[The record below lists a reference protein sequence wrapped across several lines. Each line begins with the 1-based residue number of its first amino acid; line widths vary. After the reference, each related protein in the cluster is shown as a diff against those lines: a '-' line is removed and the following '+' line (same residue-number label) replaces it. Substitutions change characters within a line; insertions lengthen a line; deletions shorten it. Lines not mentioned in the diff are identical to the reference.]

1 MKLYEGWTS
10 SACWRV
16 RWALALKKLSYQSVW
31 LDIAAGEHFRVLP
44 NINPLCTVPTLEFD
58 NGEVLTESVA
68 IIEWLDETCPDP
80 RLLPSDS
87 RARARVRQ
95 LVQIINAD
103 IHPLQNT
110 IVRRA
115 IAADEQAQHAW
126 CARWIERGLTAYE
139 KLVRAHAGHF
149 SVGDSLTMAELFL
162 IPQIENAARFGAD
175 IRSCE
180 RIRRIY
186 DACLAMPETEA
197 THPRAAHARATAE
210 RALLSPRLTPKGT
223 L

>member
-1 MKLYEGWTS
+1 MKLYEGWRS
-10 SACWRV
+10 SASWRV
-16 RWALALKKLSYQSVW
+16 RWALALKKLPYQSVW
-31 LDIAAGEHFRVLP
+31 LDIAAGEHLRVLP
-44 NINPLCTVPTLEFD
+44 NLNPLCTVPTLELAPGD
-58 NGEVLTESVA
+58 VLTESVA
-68 IIEWLDETCPDP
+68 IIEWLDEMYPDP

-95 LVQIINAD
+95 LVQLVNAD

-115 IAADEQAQHAW
+115 IAADDQAQHAW
-126 CARWIERGLTAYE
+126 CARWIERGLSAYE
-139 KLVRAHAGHF
+139 ALVRTHTGQF

-175 IRSCE
+175 LRACE

-186 DACLAMPETEA
+186 DACLAMPEAQA
-197 THPRAAHARATAE
+197 THPRAAQARAAAE
-210 RALLSPRLTPKGT
+210 RSSA
-223 L
+223 